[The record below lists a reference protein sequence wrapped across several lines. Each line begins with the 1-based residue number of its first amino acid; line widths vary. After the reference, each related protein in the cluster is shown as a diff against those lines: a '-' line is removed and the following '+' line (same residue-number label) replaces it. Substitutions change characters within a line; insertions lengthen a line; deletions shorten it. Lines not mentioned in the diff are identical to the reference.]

1 MLSSFLI
8 GDTYKFLKL
17 IKYIFLMPDWC
28 EPHL

>member
-8 GDTYKFLKL
+8 GDIYKFLKL
-17 IKYIFLMPDWC
+17 IKHIFLMPDWC